1 MSLPILQIK
10 RRNVSPDQDWPAG
23 SRANGLIAGELGFNY
38 YNNSLWIGPENDKDG
53 RGYSILLNRDRQI
66 TSATWV
72 SGTTLG
78 PKLRFTEYDQEGY
91 LRQFESA
98 AIPVAEDG
106 KSGVVNNG
114 IQDFH
119 GTKLFVPND
128 KTLNLTDLGLDLD
141 VPVVVAAEGG
151 AILGGGDAAIGGI
164 TEGFLVSLGLDS
176 NGLSNISALTPYALL
191 TENVC
196 LLNPDNKYDANIT
209 RVAHIATDLDTDSI
223 LKWAT
228 PADLVAA
235 GISTSAGL
243 TQNGNIIQHSDSITP
258 GTISGTS
265 STGLSFGGE
274 VKIPSITYN
283 STGHITGATTTSIK
297 LPSITAEAADTST
310 AAKLVTAVALSAA
323 GKLTTTTF
331 NGSVGAED
339 TFVYLNGGVPTAT
352 AKTFG
357 SKTKPVYINAGKIT
371 AGSTYAGATHVTLNG
386 TSKGSSK
393 ASFYAPT
400 TAGTAANQLLVWDSE
415 NAVPVWKAQSELDGF
430 LKSIAF
436 GGDGRTLTLTLANDS
451 ALTAIIP
458 ATITGFTS
466 ITSNNFVGALTGNAD
481 TATKAG
487 QFSSA
492 ASVALTGDVTG
503 SASSTKG
510 WSIATTLAN
519 SGVTAGAYGPTA
531 STSPGFGGSYNVPYV
546 KVDAKGRVI
555 EAATYAFTLP
565 TLTSTSSN
573 DGTAAALV
581 KSVSLSSTG
590 ALTVQKYNGTTGSTT
605 KPIYLNSGV
614 PTEGSLYAG
623 GTKVSLNGKDLAS
636 NTANFYAPA
645 SGGTSGQIL
654 QSKGTSAPVWVNTS
668 SITAGKATAD
678 ASGNTI
684 TSTYET
690 KSDAAS
696 KLATAKSFATSEAN
710 RVKSEILDGAD
721 AAFDTLVELKGAI
734 DANGDIIT
742 ALDATV
748 GTKADK
754 AITITAGAG
763 LTGGGDLSANRTI
776 AHSNSVTAKTSGTQA
791 AKTVAYGGA
800 FKITEPL
807 YDAQGHITGL
817 HQANITLPSV
827 GTIKGDNVVL
837 LNYSYGGDG
846 TLLNLT
852 ASHEQMYNSPDGIN
866 DLQVV
871 KYTSGNSTTSLSG
884 AGTSKV
890 IKIPQISVD
899 NYGHVLSASDESVTI
914 TLPSI
919 SGGVDAASCK
929 LVSSVSASG
938 STVSATQKTLAG
950 GTNISVSDSNSTI
963 TVGLS
968 GVVAVANGGT
978 GNGTQTASRLIY
990 SESASKLSSSNHYST
1005 SSQLFVNSTTADTK
1019 YTFKVN
1025 GATGFTGGH
1034 IYLTGAAASSSTAST
1049 TQLVFGTPGGTDN
1062 ANNHIVLS
1070 SNKGALV
1077 INPTV
1082 DSTDGQIVF
1091 YLGKQSSIPG
1101 GVAAGASSFTSI
1113 STPSLSATAASITT
1127 ITGTL
1132 KGNADTASKWA
1143 TARTLTLN
1151 GDVSGSA
1158 TFDGSGNITLTTEVA
1173 DDSHKHTAGSSWSN
1187 RTLTVSAG
1195 GNSTSS
1201 TIPDTLTG
1209 FKSISSTTFV
1219 GALSGN
1225 ATSASKWATARTI
1238 ALGGDASGSV
1248 TFDGSA
1254 DATLTVTVLD
1264 DSHKH
1269 TAGSSWS
1276 NRTLTVSAGG
1286 NSTSS
1291 TIPATLTGF
1300 TSISSTG
1307 FTGELTGNASTA
1319 TKLKT
1324 ARTISL
1330 SGSVTGSASF
1340 DGSGN
1345 ITIATT
1351 TNHSHSY
1358 LPLAGGSVTGDT
1370 NIRNVQFMQKT
1381 VTAGT
1386 TSGVQNILYIWG
1398 NTYGNTTTDI
1408 KTAGKLSFGDP
1419 GPQIVFGT
1427 SAGNSSGQRL
1437 ALIYTDNDSIHTGNS
1452 LSLVSTETN
1461 CAFIAP
1467 KVYGAVWNDYAEYRA
1482 QKEDVE
1488 AGYCVV
1494 SNDKGQVSKTTRKY
1508 QVCDGIV
1515 SDTFGFAI
1523 GETDNCKTPLAV
1535 SGRVLAYCEGNK
1547 YDYHAGDTVCA
1558 GPNGKVVKMTR
1569 EEVREWPDRIVG
1581 TVSEIP
1587 EYETWGTGNVKVN
1600 GRIWIKIK

>member
-1 MSLPILQIK
+1 M
-10 RRNVSPDQDWPAG
+10 
-23 SRANGLIAGELGFNY
+23 RANGLIAGELGFNY
-38 YNNSLWIGPENDKDG
+38 YNNSLWVGPENDKDG
-53 RGYSILLNRDRQI
+53 KGYSILVNRDRRI
-66 TSATWV
+66 TSAIWN
-72 SGTTLG
+72 SGTSLG
-78 PKLRFTEYDQEGY
+78 PKLKFTEYDQEGY
-91 LRQFESA
+91 LRQFESGT
-98 AIPVAEDG
+98 IPIADTDS
-106 KSGVVNNG
+106 SGVVNVGVQNFSG
-114 IQDFH
+114 IKIFAH
-119 GTKLFVPND
+119 ND
-128 KTLNLTDLGLDLD
+128 EIKIPTIFGEMPASIAALDGIVVASEDGLSDENCNFSLQIPQGFGAMTQSPSNWLGIGLVCAST
-141 VPVVVAAEGG
+141 VPVFGNAP
-151 AILGGGDAAIGGI
+151 
-164 TEGFLVSLGLDS
+164 EGFATTGTLFSLLGNRWKAPEANKIAAWIKEDPDDIDS
-176 NGLSNISALTPYALL
+176 GEYLGYISAQ
-191 TENVC
+191 
-196 LLNPDNKYDANIT
+196 
-209 RVAHIATDLDTDSI
+209 DLI
-223 LKWAT
+223 
-228 PADLVAA
+228 AA

-243 TQNGNIIQHSDSITP
+243 TQNGNIIQHSDSVTP

-265 STGLSFGGE
+265 STGLSFGSE

-339 TFVYLNGGVPTAT
+339 TFIYLNGGVPTAT

-357 SKTKPVYINAGKIT
+357 SKTNPVYINAGKIT

-386 TSKGSSK
+386 TSKGASK

-415 NAVPVWKAQSELDGF
+415 NAVPIWKAQSELDGF
-430 LKSIAF
+430 LESIAF
-436 GGDGRTLTLTLANDS
+436 GEDGRTLTLTLANGTP
-451 ALTAIIP
+451 LTATIP

-466 ITSNNFVGALTGNAD
+466 ITSNNFIGALTGNAD

-531 STSPGFGGSYNVPYV
+531 SISPGFGGSYNVPYV
-546 KVDAKGRVI
+546 KVDAKGRVT
-555 EAATYAFTLP
+555 EAATYTFTLP
-565 TLTSTSSN
+565 SLTSTSSN
-573 DGTAAALV
+573 DSTAAALV

-590 ALTVQKYNGTTGSTT
+590 TLTVKTYNGTKGSAT
-605 KPIYLNSGV
+605 KPIYLKAGV

-623 GTKVSLNGKDLAS
+623 GTKVTLNGTDLAS

-654 QSKGTSAPVWVNTS
+654 QSKGTSAPAWVNTS

-721 AAFDTLVELKGAI
+721 EAFDTLVELKGAI

-754 AITITAGAG
+754 TITITAGAG

-791 AKTVAYGGA
+791 AATVPFAGS
-800 FKITEPL
+800 FKITEPK

-817 HQANITLPSV
+817 HQVNITLPSV
-827 GTIKGDNVVL
+827 GTVSGDGISL
-837 LNYSYGGDG
+837 LSYSYGGSG
-846 TLLNLT
+846 TLLNLS
-852 ASHEQMYNSPDGIN
+852 ASHEKMWQYPS
-866 DLQVV
+866 
-871 KYTSGNSTTSLSG
+871 SGNEPYQTAASAATTISG
-884 AGTSKV
+884 AGTSKA
-890 IKIPQISVD
+890 IKIPKLTVD
-899 NYGHVLSASDESVTI
+899 DYGHVIYASDESVTV

-919 SGGVDAASCK
+919 SGGVAAASCK

-978 GNGTQTASRLIY
+978 GNGTQTASRMIY
-990 SESASKLSSSNHYST
+990 SESASKLSSSNHYAT
-1005 SSQLFVNSTTADTK
+1005 SSQLFVNSTEADTK

-1025 GATGFTGGH
+1025 GATGFAGGH
-1034 IYLTGAAASSSTAST
+1034 VYLTGATGTSTANT
-1049 TQLVFGTPGGTDN
+1049 TQLVFGTPGGEGN

-1077 INPTV
+1077 INPTIS
-1082 DSTDGQIVF
+1082 STSGQIVF
-1091 YLGKQSSIPG
+1091 YLSKQSEIPS
-1101 GVAAGASSFTSI
+1101 GVKAGASDFTSI

-1127 ITGTL
+1127 VTGAL

-1143 TARTLTLN
+1143 TARKLTLN

-1158 TFDGSGNITLTTEVA
+1158 TFDGSGNITLTTTVA
-1173 DDSHKHTAGSSWSN
+1173 DDSHKHTAGSSWNN

-1209 FKSISSTTFV
+1209 FKSVSSTTFV

-1291 TIPATLTGF
+1291 TIPTTLTGF

-1358 LPLAGGSVTGDT
+1358 LPLAGGTMTGAITLKSNAYDYHT
-1370 NIRNVQFMQKT
+1370 DSTSYGLNCSNSDIVGVNGIYFADACEGMTEGIHFYRS
-1381 VTAGT
+1381 AT
-1386 TSGVQNILYIWG
+1386 TW
-1398 NTYGNTTTDI
+1398 
-1408 KTAGKLSFGDP
+1408 
-1419 GPQIVFGT
+1419 
-1427 SAGNSSGQRL
+1427 
-1437 ALIYTDNDSIHTGNS
+1437 DSIAANGGTFYFASNHSSSQSTCVGNA
-1452 LSLVSTETN
+1452 TIR
-1461 CAFIAP
+1461 AGA
-1467 KVYGAVWNDYAEYRA
+1467 VYGAVWNDYAEYRT
-1482 QKEDVE
+1482 QKETVE
-1488 AGYCVV
+1488 PGYCVV

-1523 GETDNCKTPLAV
+1523 GETEECKTPLAV

-1558 GPNGKVVKMTR
+1558 GPSGKVVKMTR
-1569 EEVREWPDRIVG
+1569 EEIREWPDRIVG

-1587 EYETWGTGNVKVN
+1587 EYETWGSGNIKVN
-1600 GRIWIKIK
+1600 GRIWIKVK

>member
-1 MSLPILQIK
+1 M
-10 RRNVSPDQDWPAG
+10 
-23 SRANGLIAGELGFNY
+23 RANGLIAGELGFNY
-38 YNNSLWIGPENDKDG
+38 YNNSLWVGPENDKDG
-53 RGYSILLNRDRQI
+53 KGYSILVNRDRRI
-66 TSATWV
+66 TSAIWN
-72 SGTTLG
+72 SGTSLG
-78 PKLRFTEYDQEGY
+78 PKLKFTEYDQEGY
-91 LRQFESA
+91 LRQFESGT
-98 AIPVAEDG
+98 IPIADTDS
-106 KSGVVNNG
+106 SGVVNVGVQNFSG
-114 IQDFH
+114 IKIFAH
-119 GTKLFVPND
+119 ND
-128 KTLNLTDLGLDLD
+128 EIKIPTIFGEMPASIAALDGIVVASEDGLSDENCNFSLQIPQGFGAMTQSPSNWLGIGLVCAST
-141 VPVVVAAEGG
+141 VPVFGNAP
-151 AILGGGDAAIGGI
+151 
-164 TEGFLVSLGLDS
+164 EGFATTGTLFSLLGNRWKAPEANKIAAWIKEDPDDIDS
-176 NGLSNISALTPYALL
+176 GEYLGYISAQ
-191 TENVC
+191 
-196 LLNPDNKYDANIT
+196 
-209 RVAHIATDLDTDSI
+209 DLI
-223 LKWAT
+223 
-228 PADLVAA
+228 AA

-243 TQNGNIIQHSDSITP
+243 TQNGNIIQHSDSVTP

-265 STGLSFGGE
+265 STGLSFGSE

-331 NGSVGAED
+331 NGNVGAED

-386 TSKGSSK
+386 TSKGASK

-415 NAVPVWKAQSELDGF
+415 NAVPIWKAQSELDGF
-430 LKSIAF
+430 LESIAF
-436 GGDGRTLTLTLANDS
+436 GGDGRTLTLTLANGTP
-451 ALTAIIP
+451 LTATIP

-466 ITSNNFVGALTGNAD
+466 ITSNNFIGALTGNAD

-531 STSPGFGGSYNVPYV
+531 SISPGFGGSYNVPYV
-546 KVDAKGRVI
+546 KVDAKGRVT
-555 EAATYAFTLP
+555 EAATYSITLP
-565 TLTSTSSN
+565 SLTSTSSN
-573 DGTAAALV
+573 DSTAAALV

-590 ALTVQKYNGTTGSTT
+590 TLTVKKYNGTKGSAT

-614 PTEGSLYAG
+614 PTEGNLYAG
-623 GTKVSLNGKDLAS
+623 GTKVTLNGTDLAS

-654 QSKGTSAPVWVNTS
+654 QSKGTAAPAWVNTS

-696 KLATAKSFATSEAN
+696 KLATAKSFATTEAN

-721 AAFDTLVELKGAI
+721 EAFDTLVELKGFI
-734 DANGDIIT
+734 DENGDIIS

-791 AKTVAYGGA
+791 AATVPFAGS
-800 FKITEPL
+800 FKITEPK

-817 HQANITLPSV
+817 HQVNITLPSV
-827 GTIKGDNVVL
+827 GTVSGDGISL
-837 LNYSYGGDG
+837 LSYSYGGSG
-846 TLLNLT
+846 TLLNLS
-852 ASHEQMYNSPDGIN
+852 ASHEKMWQYPS
-866 DLQVV
+866 
-871 KYTSGNSTTSLSG
+871 SGNEPYQTAASAATTISG
-884 AGTSKV
+884 AGTSKA
-890 IKIPQISVD
+890 IKIPKLTVD
-899 NYGHVLSASDESVTI
+899 DYGHVIYASDESVTV

-919 SGGVDAASCK
+919 SGGVSAANCK

-950 GTNISVSDSNSTI
+950 GTNITVSDSNSTI

-1025 GATGFTGGH
+1025 GASGFTSGH
-1034 IYLTGAAASSSTAST
+1034 VYLTGASASSSTAST
-1049 TQLVFGTPGGTDN
+1049 TQLVFGTPGGENN

-1077 INPTV
+1077 INPTIN
-1082 DSTDGQIVF
+1082 STDGQIVF
-1091 YLGKQSSIPG
+1091 YLGKQSSIPS
-1101 GVAAGASSFTSI
+1101 GVSAGASSFTSI

-1127 ITGTL
+1127 VTGAL

-1143 TARTLTLN
+1143 TARKLTLN

-1158 TFDGSGNITLTTEVA
+1158 TFDGSGDITLTTTVA

-1209 FKSISSTTFV
+1209 FKSVSSTTFV

-1291 TIPATLTGF
+1291 TIPTTLTGF

-1330 SGSVTGSASF
+1330 SGSITGSASF

-1351 TNHSHSY
+1351 TNHTHSY

-1386 TSGVQNILYIWG
+1386 TSGVQNTLYIWG
-1398 NTYGNTTTDI
+1398 NTYGNTASDI

-1427 SAGNSSGQRL
+1427 SAGNTSGQRL
-1437 ALIYTDNDSIHTGNS
+1437 ALIYTDNDTIHTGNS

-1467 KVYGAVWNDYAEYRA
+1467 KVYGAVWNDYAEYRT
-1482 QKEDVE
+1482 QKESVE
-1488 AGYCVV
+1488 PGYCVT

-1523 GETDNCKTPLAV
+1523 GETEECKTPLAV
-1535 SGRVLAYCEGNK
+1535 SGRVLAYCEGNR

-1600 GRIWIKIK
+1600 GRIWIKVK